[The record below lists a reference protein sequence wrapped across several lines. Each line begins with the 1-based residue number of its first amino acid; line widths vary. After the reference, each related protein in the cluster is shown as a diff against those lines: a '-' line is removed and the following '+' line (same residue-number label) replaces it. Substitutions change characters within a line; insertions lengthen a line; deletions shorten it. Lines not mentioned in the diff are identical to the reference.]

1 MAEDTKRKSDHRIA
15 SSCSLDFLDCW
26 TIPKSGDKMAFE
38 NRLKA
43 AENTPLLST
52 GPIQPSSH
60 PTSGLKSIFA
70 GHNGLRAG
78 WRLLI
83 FLALLGVP
91 AAVLVAVARASG
103 GSQQAKITPLLLVVN
118 DAVVLL
124 ALCVVTWIMAKIEH
138 RKLSEYGLPL
148 RHAFRKDFWVGS
160 LLGFLAISGTL
171 LTMFLL
177 HGFRVTGLALHGTA
191 IVSSLAAWSIAFL
204 LAGLFE
210 EFAFRGYVQY
220 TLASGMGF
228 WPAAFLISGLFGLAH
243 FIADPNENVVG
254 SAAVV
259 LFGLLLCLFL
269 RRTGNLWCAVGFHVA
284 WDWGQMFYG
293 VPDSGIVPYHNLFN
307 SVLSGPRWLT
317 GGTVGPEASVL
328 TPIALLVVALVFSR
342 YYRENRYQI
351 TKPVSS
357 PVTSRVTSSLLLGRF
372 SYPRSYFLPK

>member
-1 MAEDTKRKSDHRIA
+1 
-15 SSCSLDFLDCW
+15 
-26 TIPKSGDKMAFE
+26 MAFA

-43 AENTPLLST
+43 AEDTPLLST
-52 GPIQPSSH
+52 GPIQPSSR

-91 AAVLVAVARASG
+91 AAVLVVIARASG
-103 GSQQAKITPLLLVVN
+103 GGPEQITITPFLLGANDTVVF
-118 DAVVLL
+118 LIL
-124 ALCVVTWIMAKIEH
+124 SVVTWVRAKIEH
-138 RKLSEYGLPL
+138 RRWSEYGLPL
-148 RHAFRKDFWVGS
+148 RQALRKDFWVGS
-160 LLGFLAISGTL
+160 LMGFLAISGTL

-191 IVSSLAAWSIAFL
+191 ILSSLVGWGIAFL
-204 LAGLFE
+204 LVGLFE

-228 WPAAFLISGLFGLAH
+228 WPAAFLMSGLFGLAH

-254 SAAVV
+254 SVAVV
-259 LFGLLLCLFL
+259 MFGLLLCLFL
-269 RRTGNLWCAVGFHVA
+269 RRTGNLWCAVGFHFA
-284 WDWGQMFYG
+284 YDWGQTFFYG

-328 TPIALLVVALVFSR
+328 TPIALLVVALGFRR
-342 YYRENRYQI
+342 YYRENRYRI

-357 PVTSRVTSSLLLGRF
+357 PMTSRVTSSLPLARL
-372 SYPRSYFLPK
+372 SYPWSHFLPK